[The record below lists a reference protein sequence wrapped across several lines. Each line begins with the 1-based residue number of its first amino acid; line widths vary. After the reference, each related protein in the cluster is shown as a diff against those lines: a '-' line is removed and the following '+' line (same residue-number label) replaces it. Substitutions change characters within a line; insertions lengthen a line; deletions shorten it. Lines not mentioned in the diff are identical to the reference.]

1 MSSKS
6 SNASAKNNS
15 IRKATI
21 IGAGV
26 MGAQIAAHLA
36 NAGLQ
41 VLLLDRAGEVN
52 DPDSI
57 VNKAFSSMLK
67 MKPSP
72 VVHDRIKSR
81 ITTGN
86 LDDDLHRISAVD
98 WIIEVIIEQMDAKK
112 ELMKRIEEHA
122 APHAIISS
130 NTSGLPIHQ
139 IVSER
144 SADFRKRFLGTHFF
158 NPPRYLRLL
167 ELIPTKDTSP
177 DILEKV
183 RRFGRVHLGKGVVI
197 AKDRPNFIA
206 NRIGTYS
213 MMLAVKALNDGYTI
227 EEIDALTG
235 PVTGRPKSA
244 TFRTADVVGLDTLS
258 YVSKNLY
265 GAIPDDPDREVFR
278 VPDVL
283 KKLVEK
289 GHLGSKSKKG
299 FYVKEKGEI
308 KSLRPESME
317 YESRKR
323 PDLGD
328 LEAVQKTSSLTERWK
343 MLYDDA
349 SRAGDFIREHTTR
362 LIAYSINRVP
372 EVSDYPYDVDRAI
385 QWGFGWK
392 MGPFA
397 ILDAIGV
404 KRFMKEA
411 KKLELELPDWFDEFR
426 KLAKEND
433 SGIYGSDK
441 LGNLTHYVPGSGYEQ
456 APVRHDEITVAAIK
470 GKDGRNEIWNNKE
483 AGLLEMGDGVLLYE
497 FRSKAN
503 TLGFNVINGLFEAID
518 IMEKGDYRG
527 MVIGNDGENF
537 SVGANL
543 GELAVAAEQGD
554 YKMIGKAV
562 SNFQKAALAIR
573 YANKPVVLAMRGK
586 ALGGGCELTMGAAG
600 VVASTETYMG
610 LVELGVGLIPA
621 GSGTMTLVARA
632 GERAASQHPSQIQ
645 PFLQNVFETIAMA
658 KVATSAHE
666 AIDLGYLTPERTR
679 IAMNEDRRMY
689 MAKEEV
695 IRLSNQGYLPPP
707 PRTEIFVPG
716 APGLAPLENMAW
728 QMKESGWISEYDAY
742 LASRLA
748 WVMCGGSL
756 TGPQRVHEDYM
767 IELEH
772 EVFLSLLGQQKT
784 RDRIQS
790 ILTTNKPLRN

>member
-6 SNASAKNNS
+6 SISSTKSNS

-26 MGAQIAAHLA
+26 MGSQIAAHLA

-41 VLLLDRAGEVN
+41 VLLLDRA
-52 DPDSI
+52 PDDEKADRNAI
-57 VNKAFSSMLK
+57 VNKAFAYMLK

-72 VVHDRIKSR
+72 VVNDRVKARIK
-81 ITTGN
+81 TGN
-86 LDDDLHRISAVD
+86 LEEDMHRIADSD

-112 ELMKRIEEHA
+112 ALMKRIEEHA
-122 APHAIISS
+122 SPNAIISS

-139 IVSER
+139 IASER
-144 SADFRKRFLGTHFF
+144 SESFRKRFLGTHFF

-177 DILEKV
+177 DITERIL
-183 RRFGRVHLGKGVVI
+183 RFGRVHLGKGVVV

-213 MMLAVKALNDGYTI
+213 MMLAVKSLDKGYTI

-235 PVTGRPKSA
+235 PITGRPKSA

-258 YVSKNLY
+258 YVSKNLH
-265 GAIPDDPDREVFR
+265 GAIPDDPDRDVFK

-283 KKLVEK
+283 KNLVEK

-308 KSLRPESME
+308 KSLRPETME
-317 YESRKR
+317 YESRRR

-343 MLYDDA
+343 MLYDDE

-397 ILDAIGV
+397 ILDAIGT

-411 KKLELELPDWFDEFR
+411 KKLELDLPEWFHAFR
-426 KLAKEND
+426 KKGDGVIYAND
-433 SGIYGSDK
+433 ER
-441 LGNLTHYVPGSGYEQ
+441 GNLTHYVPDSGHEQ
-456 APVRHDEITVAAIK
+456 APVRHDEITVASIK
-470 GKDGRNEIWNNKE
+470 GRDGRNEIWNNKE

-503 TLGFNVINGLFEAID
+503 TLGFNVINGLFEAIE

-527 MVIGNDGENF
+527 LVIANDGENF

-543 GELAVAAEQGD
+543 GELAYAAEQGD
-554 YKMIGKAV
+554 YKTIGKAV

-573 YANKPVVLAMRGK
+573 YAQKPVVLAMRGK
-586 ALGGGCELTMGAAG
+586 ALGGGCELTMGAAS
-600 VVASTETYMG
+600 VVASTETYVG

-621 GSGTMTLVARA
+621 GSATMTLVARA
-632 GERAASQHPSQIQ
+632 GERAATQHPSHIQ
-645 PFLQNVFETIAMA
+645 PFLQQVFETIAMA

-666 AIDLGYLTPERTR
+666 AIELGYFTPERTR
-679 IAMNEDRRMY
+679 IVMNEDRRIY
-689 MAKEEV
+689 VAKEEV
-695 IRLSNQGYLPPP
+695 IRLSNQGYLAPP

-728 QMKESGWISEYDAY
+728 QMKESGWISEYDAF
-742 LASRLA
+742 LAKKLA
-748 WVMCGGSL
+748 HVMCGGTL
-756 TGPQRVHEDYM
+756 TGPQRVHEDYL

-772 EVFLSLLGQQKT
+772 EVFMSLLGEQKT

-790 ILTTNKPLRN
+790 ILTNNKPLRN